1 MVGWRHRLDGR
12 TLGDGE
18 GQGSP
23 VCCSPR
29 GRRVRHFE
37 QLNNNSNS
45 NSGQKGPG
53 SSLGAPSHGHSS
65 AQGLHLHDLSPSKGP
80 APQSHHT
87 GHNVSAHGFWGGTD
101 IPLAGRVFLFF
112 FSFPFFF
119 MGGGGQNHVFF
130 ISSVS
135 FNHLVSYRFYF
146 FSFIISIF

>member
-12 TLGDGE
+12 TLGDGK

-29 GRRVRHFE
+29 GRRVGHFE

-65 AQGLHLHDLSPSKGP
+65 AQGLHLHDRTFQRPCPLVPSHWPRFSTWILGRHRHP
-80 APQSHHT
+80 LGRA
-87 GHNVSAHGFWGGTD
+87 D
-101 IPLAGRVFLFF
+101 ISLFLFL
-112 FSFPFFF
+112 PFFF
-119 MGGGGQNHVFF
+119 LWGGGENHVFF